1 MRCDL
6 AQTRCACTTTC
17 CPRAQPSHRRRR
29 RTSRSAGDAA
39 SCDDAAPDAA
49 PLGCASAGAR
59 AKVVAADGAGAPAGS
74 GAAAALLATPRRPRG
89 KAARSTGTSLF
100 ADLPDYLRD
109 NEYITRYYRADYSVR
124 ESLASLFRLHNE
136 TGNIWTHL
144 TGARPRSA
152 LSLRR
157 LVPVLQLL
165 GAQRRAVPGASAA
178 QDPDRL
184 SRSAGG
190 ERGRRPRGAGAL
202 LFAVLTGVT
211 LWARPAPLALGG
223 DALRALEERLA
234 AAGRGGLLVPARAR

>member
-6 AQTRCACTTTC
+6 AQMRCACATAC
-17 CPRAQPSHRRRR
+17 CPRAQPSHCRRR
-29 RTSRSAGDAA
+29 RTSRSAGETA
-39 SCDDAAPDAA
+39 SRDDAAPDAA

-59 AKVVAADGAGAPAGS
+59 AKVVAADGAGAPAGR
-74 GAAAALLATPRRPRG
+74 GGAAALLATPRRPRG
-89 KAARSTGTSLF
+89 KAARSASTSLF

-144 TGARPRSA
+144 TGARPRFA

-157 LVPVLQLL
+157 LVLQLP
-165 GAQRRAVPGASAA
+165 GAQRHAVPSARAA
-178 QDPDRL
+178 QVPGRL
-184 SRSAGG
+184 SGGAGG
-190 ERGRRPRGAGAL
+190 ERGWRPCGAGAL

-234 AAGRGGLLVPARAR
+234 AAGRGGLLVPARAC